1 MTYRLFDLTFLLA
14 VPFWALM
21 IFAPGWTLTRR
32 IMASPW
38 SATAPLAVY
47 VVLAASEFGTLW
59 TVVSRPNLDTLR
71 AFLGTPTGAAVIWA
85 HLIAFDL
92 FIGKWIHRD
101 ARERGGPHLVV
112 APLLV
117 LTILLSPLGLL
128 SYLLVRVFK
137 PAPSGPRLHDREL
150 QQRHAA
156 P

>member
-1 MTYRLFDLTFLLA
+1 MGHPAQGGQQGITDDGADHRRLHGRLRVRQRGDVA
-14 VPFWALM
+14 DV
-21 IFAPGWTLTRR
+21 G
-32 IMASPW
+32 
-38 SATAPLAVY
+38 
-47 VVLAASEFGTLW
+47 LAASEFGTLW
-59 TVVSRPNLDTLR
+59 TVVSRPDLDTLR
-71 AFLGTPTGAAVIWA
+71 AFLGTPTGAAAIWA

-92 FIGKWIHRD
+92 FIGSWIHRD
-101 ARERGGPHLVV
+101 ARERGVPHLIV

-128 SYLLVRVFK
+128 SYLLIRVFK